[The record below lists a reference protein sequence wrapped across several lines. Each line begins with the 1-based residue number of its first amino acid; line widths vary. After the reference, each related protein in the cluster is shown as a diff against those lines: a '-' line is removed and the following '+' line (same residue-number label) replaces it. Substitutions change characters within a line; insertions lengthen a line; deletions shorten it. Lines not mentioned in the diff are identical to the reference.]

1 VIKDFVTRG
10 VTVYPDVG
18 RAVRRWKGRLG
29 AATQG
34 RRVRSLDRRRGSGGG
49 CQRGLAPT
57 RPCTTHRPQTL
68 GGNAQRSSVEGSSE
82 ECGRSSDFGGGEKKG
97 GPAGDQRV
105 QCSSSDRQNRGAHGG
120 GGGSV
125 REKKVV
131 VLGRPDERYPLIF
144 IQKNPNRFALIRSKY
159 DSPILE
165 KFQIKYKFVGNKIM
179 NNFPYSNFLKFRIEF
194 ELKIR
199 EDSRC

>member
-1 VIKDFVTRG
+1 VFEAWTGG
-10 VTVYPDVG
+10 VARVEAASGAWLRHGHALRIDP
-18 RAVRRWKGRLG
+18 RRWAVMLNGARWRG
-29 AATQG
+29 AA
-34 RRVRSLDRRRGSGGG
+34 RSVDATATSVEEKRRG
-49 CQRGLAPT
+49 A
-57 RPCTTHRPQTL
+57 RPGT
-68 GGNAQRSSVEGSSE
+68 SVCSAVPATGKT
-82 ECGRSSDFGGGEKKG
+82 GE
-97 GPAGDQRV
+97 
-105 QCSSSDRQNRGAHGG
+105 HMG